1 MTQRQSIRKYLWRS
15 GFSSKG
21 GSILLHDYFPDL
33 KPLWSYRNVI
43 PGPWLATQRLKL
55 EGADFNV
62 VPFGELPWMTKFD
75 SKVSSLALLAK

>member
-1 MTQRQSIRKYLWRS
+1 
-15 GFSSKG
+15 
-21 GSILLHDYFPDL
+21 
-33 KPLWSYRNVI
+33 
-43 PGPWLATQRLKL
+43 LATQRLKL